1 MQVIT
6 CNICALMK
14 SKMTVHK
21 QQYIIKLAVKKKKKE
36 EQKWENNP

>member
-14 SKMTVHK
+14 LKMTVHK
-21 QQYIIKLAVKKKKKE
+21 QQYIIKLAVKKKKGGTE
-36 EQKWENNP
+36 MGI